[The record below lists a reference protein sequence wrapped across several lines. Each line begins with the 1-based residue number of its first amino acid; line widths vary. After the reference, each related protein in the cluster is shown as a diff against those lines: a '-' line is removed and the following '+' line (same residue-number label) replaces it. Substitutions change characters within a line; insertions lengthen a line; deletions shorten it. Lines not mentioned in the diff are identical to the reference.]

1 MSLFPQDSLTS
12 ARSVEALFPRVA
24 DATAV
29 GNVVLE
35 ACDKMFAE
43 LCAQVPDAENYR
55 DLIVNV

>member
-1 MSLFPQDSLTS
+1 MTS